1 MRRYRAFVSLVRLRH
16 TSQVVG
22 IVTALSVASHGFSV
36 QSLYAV
42 VSSFFL
48 CIAVFLFDDAND
60 HESDKIAHPQ
70 RVIPRML
77 VTVRQAYLVGTVF
90 LFMGILLASIL
101 LFHQFSIYL
110 ISTAVA
116 MMVIFLR
123 IKPLPRAFLNAFL
136 MWSLFPFAA
145 YIDLKTVLFG
155 LMVALPHVGGSI
167 AKDFVH
173 FQGDS
178 LQKLD
183 PPQVWSKYVAS
194 VSFFLAGF
202 ILWLPLPLGFVGW
215 LYIPPTSVTYIS
227 CLILGFK
234 VLKGHFE
241 KVYVYGAIGMLSSLI
256 AFLIS
261 AF

>member
-1 MRRYRAFVSLVRLRH
+1 LKRYRAFVGLIRLRH

-22 IVTALSVASHGFSV
+22 IVTAVSVASHGFSV
-36 QSLYAV
+36 QSLYAI

-48 CIAVFLFDDAND
+48 CIAVFLFDDAHD
-60 HESDKIAHPQ
+60 YKSDQIAHPQ

-90 LFMGILLASIL
+90 LFSGILLASVL
-101 LFHQFSIYL
+101 LLHQSIIYL
-110 ISTAVA
+110 LSTSVA
-116 MMVIFLR
+116 MVVIFLR
-123 IKPLPRAFLNAFL
+123 IKPVQRAFLNAFL
-136 MWSLFPFAA
+136 IWSLFPFAA
-145 YIDLKTVLFG
+145 NIDLKTVLFG
-155 LMVALPHVGGSI
+155 LIVALPHVGGSI

-178 LQKLD
+178 LQRLD

-194 VSFFLAGF
+194 ASFLLAGF

-215 LYIPPTSVTYIS
+215 FYMPPTSVTYVS

-241 KVYVYGAIGMLSSLI
+241 KVYVYGAIGMFSSLI

-261 AF
+261 GF